1 MIKWLQTLFGTE
13 KKYQLRDVFTPSS
26 AAQLTYVDRPDL
38 DEQIAKALD
47 IKGHQIIIYG
57 HTGSGKTT
65 FIENLLKNGK
75 RRYITT
81 NCMSETTFNNLV
93 IDAFDQLNPFYT
105 NEMENKESSSIS
117 SELKATYLTIDAT
130 LKGESSE
137 EHTEKYSRALP
148 LQLTP
153 QRLTDFLGATNTI
166 WVIDDFHKVM
176 LEERTKFSQMLKV
189 FVDTA
194 NKHSNIKVIA
204 IGAVG
209 TARDVVNYDRELN
222 TRIAEIYVPLL
233 NNEELDS
240 IITKGEKYLNIEFS
254 QDLKKGITTYSSSLA
269 AVCHHLCNNICF
281 ENDVK
286 ETLHKK
292 KQFGKDSLENAIK
305 NYVNSNSDTHKK
317 TLDKVF
323 KEDSEGNFKKVL
335 KVICNELSKE
345 ELNIKEITQLLS
357 RKNIAFKKDRL
368 SEILNSLTTVEFGE
382 IMRFDENS
390 GKFSFSN
397 PFFKAYTKMCFDN
410 DNSKI
415 ESSDE
420 FISITVRQLFEM
432 IEREKIQREKFE
444 MAEKEKTQR
453 EKMVRK

>member
-1 MIKWLQTLFGTE
+1 MIKWLQELIGW
-13 KKYQLRDVFTPSS
+13 KKPKYLLRDVFTPSS
-26 AAQLTYVDRPDL
+26 AAQLTYVERPEL
-38 DEQIAKALD
+38 NEQIKKAIE

-75 RRYITT
+75 KNYITT
-81 NCMSETTFNNLV
+81 NCMNETTFNNLV
-93 IDAFDQLNPFYT
+93 IDAFDKLNPFYT
-105 NEMENKESSSIS
+105 TEIEDKEIKTIS

-130 LKGESSE
+130 LKGEQSDEHSE
-137 EHTEKYSRALP
+137 KMTRALP

-166 WVIDDFHKVM
+166 WVIDDFHKVI

-189 FVDTA
+189 FVDSA
-194 NKHSNIKVIA
+194 NKHPNIKVIA

-209 TARDVVNYDRELN
+209 TARDVVNYDPELN

-233 NNEELDS
+233 TNEELDS
-240 IITKGEKYLNIEFS
+240 IITKGQQYLNIEFTPS
-254 QDLKKGITTYSSSLA
+254 LKKGITTYSSSLA

-281 ENDVK
+281 ENNIK
-286 ETLHKK
+286 ETLAKK
-292 KQFGKDSLENAIK
+292 KTFDKDKLENAIK
-305 NYVNSNSDTHKK
+305 GYVNSNSDTHKK
-317 TLDKVF
+317 TLDRIF
-323 KEDSEGNFKKVL
+323 KDDSEGNFKKIL

-345 ELNIKEITQLLS
+345 ELNVKEITQLLYK
-357 RKNIAFKKDRL
+357 RNVTFKKEKL

-382 IMRFDENS
+382 ILRFDDNS

-410 DNSKI
+410 DNNKI
-415 ESSDE
+415 GTADD
-420 FISITVRQLFEM
+420 FISITIKQLYQM
-432 IEREKIQREKFE
+432 IESQSQDREKIIK
-444 MAEKEKTQR
+444 K
-453 EKMVRK
+453 